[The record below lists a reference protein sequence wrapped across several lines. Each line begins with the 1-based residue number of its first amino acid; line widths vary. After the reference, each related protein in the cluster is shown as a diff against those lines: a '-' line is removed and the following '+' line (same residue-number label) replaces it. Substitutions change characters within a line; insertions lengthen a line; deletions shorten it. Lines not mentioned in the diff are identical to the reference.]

1 MLIPSQNW
9 GEDIQIESSQVKTN
23 LRQIQDQI
31 APYNVKIVAV
41 TKYFGLNAIKA
52 GYEAG
57 IRDFGESRALE
68 AIEKIEM
75 LPGEIRENSTF
86 HFIGHLQTNKAARVV
101 KYFDVIHSVDS
112 LKLARTISQAACNL
126 NKRERILL
134 QLNNAQEEQKSGYD
148 KAGLKADFREICA
161 LEGLEVIGVMN
172 MAPLGAGEKELEC
185 LFGDVRQFRDELEQ
199 EFSVKLP
206 ELSMGMSDDYP
217 VAVRNGATIIRIGR
231 KLFNRV

>member
-1 MLIPSQNW
+1 MLIPTKDW
-9 GEDIQIESSQVKTN
+9 GEDLKINAQAVKANLQEIQQKVAHSK
-23 LRQIQDQI
+23 
-31 APYNVKIVAV
+31 VKIIAV
-41 TKYFGLNAIKA
+41 TKYFGRDGIIK

-75 LPGEIRENSTF
+75 LPDEIRENSTF

-134 QLNNAQEEQKSGYD
+134 QLNNAKEEQKSGYD
-148 KAGLKADFREICA
+148 KAELKADFRAIIA
-161 LEGLEVIGVMN
+161 LEGIEVIGLMN
-172 MAPLGAGEKELEC
+172 MAPLGAGEEELEY
-185 LFGDVRQFRDELEQ
+185 LFADVRQFRDELEQ

-231 KLFNRV
+231 KLFT

>member
-1 MLIPSQNW
+1 MIPSQNW

-112 LKLARTISQAACNL
+112 LKLARIISQAACNL